1 MLAADRSCA
10 KMNTSEKWTRRTM
23 HPGFP
28 LLATSARSGAPDAV
42 NRLRNIGKVS
52 HPRRALHFRMMQRK
66 LRHQSQFHR
75 SQIGRAQRYIR
86 LKLEEPLTLHQIA
99 REAGSSSYHFARL
112 FLAYTGETPF
122 DFLRR
127 IRLAAALR
135 MLQEDP
141 DGAVTEIALSVGY
154 ETPSAFNK
162 VFKKILR
169 MSPRE
174 FRNLGKESQYEVIYR
189 LIKQRVRKEITMN
202 LTKNFE
208 IVTRPATHYVFLEK
222 HGPFAEIAPPTWD
235 EMHSLVANQIPQ
247 QQVKEFLGLS
257 GIDRS
262 KMGEDS
268 MIYQAGVA
276 VTDAPE
282 RPMKGLQYRKIE
294 SGKYARF
301 LLIGPYAHIAPAFD
315 QVFKALAEK
324 NVTLREEYCIENYLN
339 DPKVT
344 PEDQL
349 QTELLIPAAA

>member
-1 MLAADRSCA
+1 MRRNNGLGELYVRGSHFSQNRRAVGHPKFCLTSQYWKSFSSSACATLPHNAAEAQASESVSSIADRASA
-10 KMNTSEKWTRRTM
+10 AIHPSEA
-23 HPGFP
+23 G
-28 LLATSARSGAPDAV
+28 ATTDAAS
-42 NRLRNIGKVS
+42 NC
-52 HPRRALHFRMMQRK
+52 PR
-66 LRHQSQFHR
+66 
-75 SQIGRAQRYIR
+75 
-86 LKLEEPLTLHQIA
+86 
-99 REAGSSSYHFARL
+99 AGSSSYHFARL

-127 IRLAAALR
+127 IRLATALR

-162 VFKKILR
+162 VFKKILQ

-174 FRNLGKESQYEVIYR
+174 FRNLGKESQHEVIYR

-222 HGPFAEIAPPTWD
+222 HGPFAEVAPPTWD
-235 EMHSLVANQIPQ
+235 EMHSLVAVQIPQ

-276 VTDAPE
+276 VTDAPKT
-282 RPMKGLQYRKIE
+282 PMKGLQYRRIE

-315 QVFKALAEK
+315 QVFKTLAEK